1 MQSRVKV
8 LGHPVHQ
15 MLIPIPAGLFI
26 VGAILDVVQ
35 QFGDTTWIPT
45 VTYWNI
51 MIGIGTALLAAIFGT
66 ADWTQIPKGT
76 RAKRIGAVH
85 GIGNVLAVVVFG
97 IAIAMRRDNLNHEV
111 GSVALT
117 LEVIGFLMLGV
128 TAWLGG
134 ELVDRLGVGVD
145 ERAHLDAPSSL
156 RAKHVPQTRV

>member
-35 QFGDTTWIPT
+35 QFADTAWIPT

-51 MIGIGTALLAAIFGT
+51 MIGIGTALLAAIFGA
-66 ADWTQIPKGT
+66 ADWAQIPKGT

-97 IAIAMRRDNLNHEV
+97 LAIAMRRDNLNHEV
-111 GSVALT
+111 GSAALT

-156 RAKHVPQTRV
+156 RSKHVPQTRV